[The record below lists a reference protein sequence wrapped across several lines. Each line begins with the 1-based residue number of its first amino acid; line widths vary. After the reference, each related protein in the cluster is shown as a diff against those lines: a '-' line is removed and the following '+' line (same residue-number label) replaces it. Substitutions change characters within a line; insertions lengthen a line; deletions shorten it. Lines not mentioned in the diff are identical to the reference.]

1 MNKIKIGVIFGGMST
16 EHDISIISG
25 TSVIQNLDR
34 EKYDIYPT
42 YISKHGNW
50 FKYITSAEEIKILNI
65 GEEPKE
71 LEIIENPLEYL
82 KQMDVVFPVLHGLYG
97 EDGTVQGLLELM
109 KVPYVGCRLL
119 GSCISMDKAY
129 TKIVLDKAK
138 IKQVKYVYIRKY
150 QDNYIY
156 IDEQFNETILSLNEV
171 SEKVS
176 KKLSFPVFV
185 KPSNSGS
192 SVGVKKAEDI
202 EELKNAIEFASQY
215 DIKVLIEQGIDAR
228 ELECGVL
235 GNDEPQASCVGEI
248 LPAEEFYSYDAKYK
262 NDDSRV
268 VIPAN
273 ISKEEENKIRHLAI
287 KAFKS
292 LDAKGL
298 SRVDFF
304 IDRKTGEIYLNEIN
318 TMPGFTQISMY
329 PKLWEKS
336 GISYSNLLNELIN
349 LAMQTKDN

>member
-1 MNKIKIGVIFGGMST
+1 MST
-16 EHDISIISG
+16 EHDVSIVSG

-34 EKYDIYPT
+34 EKYDIYPI
-42 YISKHGNW
+42 YISKDGNW
-50 FKYITSAEEIKILNI
+50 FKYITLVEEIKILHI

-71 LEIIENPLEYL
+71 LEIIENPLKYL
-82 KQMDVVFPVLHGLYG
+82 KQMDVIFPVLHGLYG
-97 EDGTVQGLLELM
+97 EDGTIQGLLELI
-109 KVPYVGCRLL
+109 KVPYVGCKVL
-119 GSCISMDKAY
+119 GSCISMDKVY

-138 IKQVKYVYIRKY
+138 INQVKYVYIRRY

-176 KKLSFPVFV
+176 QKLNFPVFV

-202 EELKNAIEFASQY
+202 EEFKKAIEFASKY
-215 DIKVLIEQGIDAR
+215 DTKVLIEQGIDAR

-235 GNDEPQASCVGEI
+235 GNEEPQVSCVGEI

-268 VIPAN
+268 LIPAN
-273 ISKEEENKIRHLAI
+273 ITKEEENKIKHLAI
-287 KAFKS
+287 KAFKA

-304 IDRKTGEIYLNEIN
+304 IDRKTGGIYLNEIN

-329 PKLWEKS
+329 PKVWEKS
-336 GISYSNLLNELIN
+336 GIGYGELLDKLIN
-349 LAMQTKDN
+349 LAM

>member
-16 EHDISIISG
+16 EHDVSIVSG

-34 EKYDIYPT
+34 EKYDIYPI
-42 YISKHGNW
+42 YISKDGNW
-50 FKYITSAEEIKILNI
+50 FKYITLVEEIKILHI
-65 GEEPKE
+65 GEELKE
-71 LEIIENPLEYL
+71 LEIIENPLKYL
-82 KQMDVVFPVLHGLYG
+82 KQMDVIFPVLHGLYG
-97 EDGTVQGLLELM
+97 EDGTIQGLLELI
-109 KVPYVGCRLL
+109 KVPYVGCKVL
-119 GSCISMDKAY
+119 GSCISMDKVY

-138 IKQVKYVYIRKY
+138 INQVKYVYIRRY

-176 KKLSFPVFV
+176 QKLNFPVFV

-202 EELKNAIEFASQY
+202 EEFKKAIEFASKY
-215 DIKVLIEQGIDAR
+215 DTKVLIEQGIDAR

-235 GNDEPQASCVGEI
+235 GNEEPQVSCVGEI

-268 VIPAN
+268 LIPAN
-273 ISKEEENKIRHLAI
+273 ITKEEENKIKHLAI
-287 KAFKS
+287 KAFKA

-304 IDRKTGEIYLNEIN
+304 IDRKTGGIYLNEIN

-329 PKLWEKS
+329 PKVWEKS
-336 GISYSNLLNELIN
+336 GIGYGELLDKLIN
-349 LAMQTKDN
+349 LAM